1 MRGSVEDS
9 RPWALVPVKRFS
21 EAKQRLATALTPGE
35 RAELARAMLHDVLA
49 VLSRA
54 TTLAGVLVVT
64 PDTQAAALAH
74 GYGAIVRDDP
84 LEQGTTAA
92 VRQGLEVLQEQGRPG
107 VLVVPG
113 DVPFLTSLE
122 IREVVD
128 TLHRAPLVLV
138 PATRDGG
145 TNLLAGTLPLSIA
158 PAFGTGSFAR
168 HLAAARSQGI
178 EPVLMCLKGLGHDV
192 DTPADLVRPPSRA
205 IRTCAALDRI
215 SRPAPAPCSGRSL
228 PTEEPLTT

>member
-9 RPWALVPVKRFS
+9 RPWALVPVKRLS
-21 EAKQRLATALTPGE
+21 QAKQRLATALTPAE

-64 PDTQAAALAH
+64 PDAEAAALAR

-84 LEQGTTAA
+84 LEQGTNTA
-92 VRQGLEVLQEQGRPG
+92 VRQGLEFLQEQGRPG

-158 PAFGTGSFAR
+158 PAFGTGSLAR
-168 HLAAARSQGI
+168 HLAAARARDI
-178 EPVLMCLKGLGHDV
+178 EPALMHLKGLGHDV
-192 DTPADLVRPPSRA
+192 DTPADLVWPPSRA
-205 IRTCAALDRI
+205 VRTCAALDRI
-215 SRPAPAPCSGRSL
+215 SAPRRRPAPAGACLPRSL
-228 PTEEPLTT
+228 